1 MLVGG
6 KYSLNVAIFFD
17 DGYAYSEYI
26 IFEWPESRRR
36 RLGSPSLAGR
46 ELEGGLERSLD
57 STSTSVNSISPSPP
71 PPLIKLHMRVSYR
84 LDLRTC
90 FRKIH

>member
-26 IFEWPESRRR
+26 IFEWPE
-36 RLGSPSLAGR
+36 PD
-46 ELEGGLERSLD
+46 GGE
-57 STSTSVNSISPSPP
+57 
-71 PPLIKLHMRVSYR
+71 Y
-84 LDLRTC
+84 
-90 FRKIH
+90 